1 MSSTI
6 GVQNIAHTNGTNAMT
21 VASDG
26 VVAFNNN
33 PTGITIPASDFK
45 LLLSDTISSSVAQ
58 YDISSTYMNST
69 YDNYVLQATLLPTSD
84 NTHALMRVFENGSVV
99 TGDKYSY
106 EVAANSSSVYANSNS
121 VHRFQFTVT
130 QVGNAVG
137 EGISYNIRMTNV
149 NSTTHAFSYGGE
161 SQGFANAGQ
170 PISQT
175 LGGSLLVANRAIVVN
190 GLRLTFE
197 SGNIAS
203 GTIKFYGV
211 A

>member
-1 MSSTI
+1 MSSKI
-6 GVQNIAHTNGTNAMT
+6 GVQNIAHTNGTVAAT
-21 VASDG
+21 VSSGG
-26 VVAFNNN
+26 VVAFSNN

-45 LLLSDTISSSVAQ
+45 LLLSDTISSPVSE

-84 NTHALMRVFENGSVV
+84 TTHALMRVFQNGSVL

-106 EVAANSSSVYANSNS
+106 EVAANSSSTYANSNS

-137 EGISYNIRMTNV
+137 EGICYNIRMTNV
-149 NSTTHAFSYGGE
+149 NSTTHSFSYGGE

-170 PISQT
+170 PIGQT
-175 LGGSLLVANRAIVVN
+175 LSGSLLVAERNVVVN